1 MDFQKCPP
9 DAWGCVEEDQ
19 WESGETAVLTD
30 VGDVTW
36 VEFYENTCPP
46 EHIAGPFPPPRPA
59 LLGSGRVLCKGGGG
73 GLPEVEASLALQC
86 TCPSWNSP
94 PIRSQAQVIQ
104 NGCTLVS
111 SECPRFTLSSQ
122 ENFFTV

>member
-36 VEFYENTCPP
+36 VGFYENTCPP
-46 EHIAGPFPPPRPA
+46 EHIAGPFPPPPPRPP
-59 LLGSGRVLCKGGGG
+59 GFWKG
-73 GLPEVEASLALQC
+73 PLQG
-86 TCPSWNSP
+86 WGWG
-94 PIRSQAQVIQ
+94 AA
-104 NGCTLVS
+104 
-111 SECPRFTLSSQ
+111 
-122 ENFFTV
+122 